1 MLHRYQN
8 LFKVSIMRKISKAD
22 LSLHNLKKL
31 IKKEL
36 NETDKLIKNQ
46 INSDVN
52 RIPKLSKHIIDLGGK
67 RLRPML
73 TISCAKML
81 KIRNKNHIKLAAAV
95 ELLHTATLLHDDV
108 VDESV
113 YRRGEKTSHTLW
125 DNKSSILVGDF
136 LLGKAFQ
143 LMVETNSIECLNI
156 LSNAAA
162 IIAEGEVLQLV
173 ETNNINIKETN
184 YIKII
189 ESKTAALFSSACEV
203 GGVVSGANKSQKKK
217 LFNFGKNLGTAFQL
231 IDDAL
236 DYEGSSTKMGKN
248 NGDDFY
254 DGKVTLPVILAIN
267 NADKKEKDFWKNT
280 FNKKVR
286 NKTDLKTAKKIIKD
300 KDTINQTLILANK
313 YGEKAKHIMK
323 DFESNSIRNALIDL
337 VDFSLIR
344 NH

>member
-1 MLHRYQN
+1 M
-8 LFKVSIMRKISKAD
+8 VKISKAD
-22 LSLHNLKKL
+22 LSLHNLKNL
-31 IKKEL
+31 IKKEF

-143 LMVETNSIECLNI
+143 LMVETNSIECLSI
-156 LSNAAA
+156 LSKAAA

-231 IDDAL
+231 TDDAL
-236 DYEGSSTKMGKN
+236 DYEGSSSKMGKN

-254 DGKVTLPVILAIN
+254 EGKVTLPVILALK
-267 NADKKEKDFWKNT
+267 NADRKEKDFWEKT

-286 NKTDLKTAKKIIKD
+286 NKTDLRIAKKIIKD
-300 KDTINQTLILANK
+300 KDTINQTLKLANK
-313 YGEKAKHIMK
+313 YGEKAKNIMK
-323 DFESNSIRNALIDL
+323 DFESNPVRNALIDL
-337 VDFSLIR
+337 VDFSLVR
-344 NH
+344 NY

>member
-1 MLHRYQN
+1 M
-8 LFKVSIMRKISKAD
+8 VKISKAD

-31 IKKEL
+31 IKKEF
-36 NETDKLIKNQ
+36 NETDKLIKKQ

-136 LLGKAFQ
+136 LLGRAFQ
-143 LMVETNSIECLNI
+143 LMVETNSIECLSI
-156 LSNAAA
+156 LSKAAA

-231 IDDAL
+231 TDDAL
-236 DYEGSSTKMGKN
+236 DYEGSSSKMGKN

-254 DGKVTLPVILAIN
+254 EGKVTLPVILALK
-267 NADKKEKDFWKNT
+267 NADRKEKDFWEKT

-286 NKTDLKTAKKIIKD
+286 NKTDLRIAKKIIKD
-300 KDTINQTLILANK
+300 KDTINQTHKLANK
-313 YGEKAKHIMK
+313 YGEKAKNIME
-323 DFESNSIRNALIDL
+323 DFESNPVRNALIDL

-344 NH
+344 NY

>member
-1 MLHRYQN
+1 M
-8 LFKVSIMRKISKAD
+8 VKISKAD

-31 IKKEL
+31 IKKEF
-36 NETDKLIKNQ
+36 NETDKLIKKQ

-81 KIRNKNHIKLAAAV
+81 NIRNKNHIKLAAAV

-136 LLGKAFQ
+136 LLGRAFQ
-143 LMVETNSIECLNI
+143 LMVETNSIECLSI
-156 LSNAAA
+156 LSKAAA

-231 IDDAL
+231 TDDAL
-236 DYEGSSTKMGKN
+236 DYEGSSSKMGKN

-254 DGKVTLPVILAIN
+254 EGKVTLPVILALK
-267 NADKKEKDFWKNT
+267 NADRKEKDFWEKT

-286 NKTDLKTAKKIIKD
+286 NKTDLRIAKKIIKD
-300 KDTINQTLILANK
+300 KDTINQTLKLANK
-313 YGEKAKHIMK
+313 YGEKAKNIMK
-323 DFESNSIRNALIDL
+323 DFESNPVRNALIDL
-337 VDFSLIR
+337 VDFSLVR
-344 NH
+344 NY

>member
-1 MLHRYQN
+1 M
-8 LFKVSIMRKISKAD
+8 VKISKAD

-31 IKKEL
+31 IKKEF
-36 NETDKLIKNQ
+36 NETDKLIKKQ

-136 LLGKAFQ
+136 LLGRAFQ
-143 LMVETNSIECLNI
+143 LMVETNSIECLSI
-156 LSNAAA
+156 LSKAAA

-231 IDDAL
+231 TDDAL
-236 DYEGSSTKMGKN
+236 DYEGSSSKMGKN

-254 DGKVTLPVILAIN
+254 EGKVTLPVILALK
-267 NADKKEKDFWKNT
+267 NADRKEKDFWEKT

-286 NKTDLKTAKKIIKD
+286 NKTDLRIAKKIIKD
-300 KDTINQTLILANK
+300 KDTINQTLTLANK
-313 YGEKAKHIMK
+313 YGEKAKNIMK
-323 DFESNSIRNALIDL
+323 DFESNPIRNALIDL
-337 VDFSLIR
+337 VDFSLVR
-344 NH
+344 NY

>member
-1 MLHRYQN
+1 M
-8 LFKVSIMRKISKAD
+8 VKISKAD

-31 IKKEL
+31 IKKEF
-36 NETDKLIKNQ
+36 NETDKLIKKQ

-136 LLGKAFQ
+136 LLGRAFQ
-143 LMVETNSIECLNI
+143 LMVETNSIECLSI
-156 LSNAAA
+156 LSKAAA

-231 IDDAL
+231 TDDAL
-236 DYEGSSTKMGKN
+236 DYEGSSSQMGKN

-254 DGKVTLPVILAIN
+254 EGKVTLPVILALK
-267 NADKKEKDFWKNT
+267 NADRKEKDFWEKT

-286 NKTDLKTAKKIIKD
+286 NKTDLRIAKKIIKD
-300 KDTINQTLILANK
+300 KDTINQTLKLANK
-313 YGEKAKHIMK
+313 YGEKAKNIMK
-323 DFESNSIRNALIDL
+323 DFESNPVRNALIDL

-344 NH
+344 NY

>member
-1 MLHRYQN
+1 M
-8 LFKVSIMRKISKAD
+8 VKISKAD

-31 IKKEL
+31 IKKEF
-36 NETDKLIKNQ
+36 NETDKLIKKQ

-136 LLGKAFQ
+136 LLGRAFQ
-143 LMVETNSIECLNI
+143 LMVETNSIECLSI
-156 LSNAAA
+156 LSKAAA

-231 IDDAL
+231 TDDAL
-236 DYEGSSTKMGKN
+236 DYEGSSSKMGKN

-254 DGKVTLPVILAIN
+254 EGKVTLPVILALK
-267 NADKKEKDFWKNT
+267 NADRKEKDFWEKT

-286 NKTDLKTAKKIIKD
+286 NKTDLRIAKKIIKD
-300 KDTINQTLILANK
+300 KDTINQTHKLANK
-313 YGEKAKHIMK
+313 YGEKAKNIME
-323 DFESNSIRNALIDL
+323 DFESNPVRNALIDL
-337 VDFSLIR
+337 VDFSLVR
-344 NH
+344 NY

>member
-1 MLHRYQN
+1 M
-8 LFKVSIMRKISKAD
+8 VKISKAD

-31 IKKEL
+31 IKKEF
-36 NETDKLIKNQ
+36 NETDKLIKKQ

-136 LLGKAFQ
+136 LLGRAFQ
-143 LMVETNSIECLNI
+143 LMVETNSIECLSI
-156 LSNAAA
+156 LSKAAA

-231 IDDAL
+231 TDDAL
-236 DYEGSSTKMGKN
+236 DYEGSSSQMGKN

-254 DGKVTLPVILAIN
+254 EGKVTLPVILALK
-267 NADKKEKDFWKNT
+267 NADRKEKDFWEKT

-286 NKTDLKTAKKIIKD
+286 NKTDLRIAKKIIKD
-300 KDTINQTLILANK
+300 KDTINQTHKLANK
-313 YGEKAKHIMK
+313 YGEKAKNIMK
-323 DFESNSIRNALIDL
+323 DFESNPVRNALIDL

-344 NH
+344 NY

>member
-1 MLHRYQN
+1 M
-8 LFKVSIMRKISKAD
+8 VKISKAD

-31 IKKEL
+31 IKKEI

-95 ELLHTATLLHDDV
+95 ELLQTATLLHDDV

-136 LLGKAFQ
+136 LLGRAFQ
-143 LMVETNSIECLNI
+143 LMVETNSIECLSI
-156 LSNAAA
+156 LSKAAA

-231 IDDAL
+231 TDDAL
-236 DYEGSSTKMGKN
+236 DYEGSSSQMGKN

-254 DGKVTLPVILAIN
+254 EGKVTLPVILALK
-267 NADKKEKDFWKNT
+267 NADRKEKDFWEKT

-286 NKTDLKTAKKIIKD
+286 NKTDLRIAKKIIKD
-300 KDTINQTLILANK
+300 KDTINQTLTLANK
-313 YGEKAKHIMK
+313 YGEKAKNIMK
-323 DFESNSIRNALIDL
+323 DFESNPVRNALIDL

-344 NH
+344 NY